1 MTGMGYRTL
10 KTAVGAGLAIW
21 LADLF
26 QLQFSTFAGIIVI
39 MCIERTRKRSLE
51 TIKGKFFSCLL
62 SLLLGGLFLEV
73 FGYNPLFFQFLFYYL
88 FLCWSN
94 FIFKVA
100 LSQVWSFSSISMH

>member
-51 TIKGKFFSCLL
+51 TIKGKFFHACCLY
-62 SLLLGGLFLEV
+62 FLADC
-73 FGYNPLFFQFLFYYL
+73 F
-88 FLCWSN
+88 
-94 FIFKVA
+94 
-100 LSQVWSFSSISMH
+100 